1 MPRAFSGVELP
12 GRTDPLI
19 VADALAR
26 HRVPAD
32 HPALPAFNE
41 RYFAHLADE
50 LARGTE
56 RGRVLPGVRPLL
68 DALAVRDDRTLALLT
83 GNFEESARLKLEQFG
98 LWRYFVC
105 GAFGGDAADRN
116 GLVPVALQRS
126 ARPGNPGPDAARVV
140 VVGDTPHDVACA
152 SAAGAR
158 SIAVATGSASAEH
171 LRAAG
176 ADVVF
181 ADLADT
187 TAVLAAID
195 DLLAVEIEW

>member
-1 MPRAFSGVELP
+1 
-12 GRTDPLI
+12 
-19 VADALAR
+19 
-26 HRVPAD
+26 VPAD
-32 HPALPAFNE
+32 HPALPAFTE

-50 LARGTE
+50 LARGTA

-68 DALAVRDDRTLALLT
+68 DALAERNDRTLALLT
-83 GNFEESARLKLEQFG
+83 GNFEESARLKLEQFD

-126 ARPGNPGPDAARVV
+126 VSRGHFCAEAARVV
-140 VVGDTPHDVACA
+140 VVGDTPYDVACA

-158 SIAVATGSASAEH
+158 SIAVATGSASVEQ
-171 LRAAG
+171 LREAG

-187 TAVLAAID
+187 AAVLGAID
-195 DLLAVEIEW
+195 DLIAVELS